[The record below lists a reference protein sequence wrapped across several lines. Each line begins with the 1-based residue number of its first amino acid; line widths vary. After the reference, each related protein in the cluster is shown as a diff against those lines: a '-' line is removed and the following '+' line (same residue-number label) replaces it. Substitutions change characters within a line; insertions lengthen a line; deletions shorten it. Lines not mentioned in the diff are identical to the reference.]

1 MSRNKKNKKILF
13 PYSREFLL
21 FLETFGLMLVQVPFE
36 LGAAGVMRGV
46 WSLHV
51 KTLPYGPYGP
61 CIINLWDH
69 RHSRLIKD
77 KKPTKIS
84 TIDVKMSSSLI
95 HKNLKLCHQKAR
107 SNLKLSSPGLLLVR
121 FPTNFWKINIEMEL
135 GKLSYI
141 HNINIRFANLCLI
154 NDNG

>member
-36 LGAAGVMRGV
+36 LGAAGVMQGV

-51 KTLPYGPYGP
+51 KTLPYGPYEP

-69 RHSRLIKD
+69 RHAKD
-77 KKPTKIS
+77 TSFQIDQRQITKKDINHRCK
-84 TIDVKMSSSLI
+84 DVVVINSS
-95 HKNLKLCHQKAR
+95 KNLKLCHPKAR
-107 SNLKLSSPGLLLVR
+107 TNLKLSSPGLIMSCPIPVHHLHH
-121 FPTNFWKINIEMEL
+121 
-135 GKLSYI
+135 
-141 HNINIRFANLCLI
+141 HNLQLNPSTRKSHLRE
-154 NDNG
+154 